1 MKLLKIAA
9 LALCLNASTTNY
21 GFPLWALCPEFC
33 GLAPI
38 FIKEGFRN
46 FKKAKDVEEARQARE
61 TVSAMEESAASIN
74 EPPPRHGSDFPE
86 TYPAARR
93 RRGYAYIAVGTVM
106 GLSALYT
113 VSNVAYAV
121 YNSDK
126 QE

>member
-1 MKLLKIAA
+1 MKLFKIAV
-9 LALCLNASTTNY
+9 LALCLNAVSAHAWP
-21 GFPLWALCPEFC
+21 PLWALCPELC

-38 FIKEGFRN
+38 VIKEGFHN

-61 TVSAMEESAASIN
+61 TTSAMEESAALIN
-74 EPPPRHGSDFPE
+74 EPPPAYGSDFPE

-93 RRGYAYIAVGTVM
+93 RRGYTYLAVGTVM
-106 GLSALYT
+106 GMSALYT
-113 VSNVAYAV
+113 VSNVTYAI